1 MIRQYSKRLK
11 LTTLVDNMHDI
22 PFESPEQYIG
32 GLLAREVEERE
43 KKRINRLIRAAGFP
57 VIKTLDRF
65 DWSNVALPK
74 GVTVEDLT
82 AGRFLDTKDN
92 LVAVGPVGTGKTH
105 LMIAL
110 GVECCRRGKKIKF
123 FTAAKL
129 VNQLLEEYRKGTL
142 NRFSKTLTNLDALLI
157 DELGYVPF
165 HKDGSELLFD
175 VISQCYEQRS
185 LAITT
190 NLEFGYWNSVFG
202 DNRLTAALID
212 RVIHHAHFLVFSG
225 ESYRLRESLR
235 RQQTSPSIDGGGL
248 TS

>member
-1 MIRQYSKRLK
+1 MNDLVRQYSKRLK
-11 LTTLVDNMHDI
+11 LTTLADNMHDI
-22 PFESPEQYIG
+22 PFESPEQYVG
-32 GLLAREVEERE
+32 ALLAKELEARE
-43 KKRINRLIRAAGFP
+43 KKRVNRLIRAAGFP
-57 VIKTLDRF
+57 VLKTLDKF
-65 DWSNVALPK
+65 DWNNVSLPN
-74 GVTVEDLT
+74 GITVEDLT
-82 AGRFLDTKDN
+82 TGRFLDTKDN
-92 LVAVGPVGTGKTH
+92 LIAVGPVGTGKTH

-110 GVECCRRGKKIKF
+110 GVEYCRQGKKIKF

-142 NRFSKTLTNLDALLI
+142 NRFSKTLSNLDLLLV

-175 VISQCYEQRS
+175 VVSQCYEQRS

-190 NLEFGYWNSVFG
+190 NLEFGHWNSVFG

-225 ESYRLRESLR
+225 ESYRLRESLK
-235 RQQTSPSIDGGGL
+235 RQQVTMQ
-248 TS
+248 